1 MCIEGILKCM
11 IANTKSFDWN
21 HIQSFLVSFE
31 EGSFSAAARALGL
44 TQPTLSRQIASL
56 EKDLGLIVFERGHRS
71 LTLTQPGLELIEHV
85 KSMRNAANLISLTA
99 SGQSQKVEG
108 LVSITASDG
117 MSTYHL
123 PRLLKGL
130 KEVVPDVEIEIVTS
144 NEIRDLQRREADI
157 AIRHVEPEQPDL
169 ITKHVCNV
177 QANLYASTDY
187 LEKLGTFK
195 TKHDLKNACFIGF
208 ENPERSLTL
217 YQSMGL
223 TISREN
229 IGYVANDGVSR
240 WEIVKQGLGIGIMD
254 ERTAGITKGIEQV
267 LPELEPLEF
276 PIWLTTHRELH
287 SSRRIRIVFD
297 FLFEALGRKSY
308 NL

>member
-1 MCIEGILKCM
+1 MVDILKYM
-11 IANTKSFDWN
+11 NSNKKSFNWN
-21 HIQSFLVSFE
+21 HIQSFLVAFE
-31 EGSFSAAARALGL
+31 EGSLSAAARALGL
-44 TQPTLSRQIASL
+44 TQPTLSRQITSL
-56 EKDLGLIVFERGHRS
+56 EKDLGFIVFERGHRS
-71 LTLTQPGLELIEHV
+71 LTLTQSGLELIEHV
-85 KSMRNAANLISLTA
+85 KSMGNAANLISLTS

-123 PRLLKGL
+123 PGLLKGL
-130 KEVVPDVEIEIVTS
+130 KEAAPDIEIEIVTS

-169 ITKHVCNV
+169 ITKYICNV
-177 QANLYASTDY
+177 RAHLYASSGY
-187 LEKLGTFK
+187 LEKLGKFK

-208 ENPERSLTL
+208 ETPERSLAL

-223 TISREN
+223 PINRKN
-229 IGYVANDGVSR
+229 IGYVTNDGVSR

-254 ERTAGITKGIEQV
+254 ERTAGMTKGVEQV
-267 LPELEPLEF
+267 LPELAPLEF

-297 FLFEALGRKSY
+297 YLVEALGSKNY
-308 NL
+308 